1 MLLDVIAS
9 RRSRRVVLTHRVMPS
24 LASRRVASRRVVSPH
39 ASLCQSC
46 RRRCIVAASPH
57 LSLRCR
63 LSRYIVA
70 ASSSPIAP
78 LFLVG
83 CCVCPLSYSPLPAL
97 RRIVSPH
104 ASRRRRL
111 TSPVASLRRI
121 MLVRRIV
128 AVSRVALC
136 PHRLA
141 VAISCVASLCLPSH
155 VSSSVVPSSSRRII
169 AALPHLSLPVVV
181 VALVRVRYPLR

>member
-111 TSPVASLRRI
+111 ASPVASLRRI
-121 MLVRRIV
+121 VLARRIV
-128 AVSRVALC
+128 AVSRVASC
-136 PHRLA
+136 PLTVSPLPSLA
-141 VAISCVASLCLPSH
+141 LHPFVSPHTSLRRSCRRRRVASSPPCLTCPSL
-155 VSSSVVPSSSRRII
+155 SS
-169 AALPHLSLPVVV
+169 
-181 VALVRVRYPLR
+181 

>member
-24 LASRRVASRRVVSPH
+24 LASRRVVSPH

-121 MLVRRIV
+121 VLARRIV
-128 AVSRVALC
+128 AVFRVASC
-136 PHRLA
+136 PLT
-141 VAISCVASLCLPSH
+141 VSPLPSLALH
-155 VSSSVVPSSSRRII
+155 PFVSPHTSLRRSCHRCCIASSPPCLTCPYLSS
-169 AALPHLSLPVVV
+169 
-181 VALVRVRYPLR
+181 

>member
-9 RRSRRVVLTHRVMPS
+9 RCLRRVVLTHRIMPS
-24 LASRRVASRRVVSPH
+24 LASRRVVSPH
-39 ASLCQSC
+39 ASLCQWC
-46 RRRCIVAASPH
+46 RHRCIVAASPH

-63 LSRYIVA
+63 LLRYIVA

-111 TSPVASLRRI
+111 ALPVASLRRI
-121 MLVRRIV
+121 VLARFM
-128 AVSRVALC
+128 C
-136 PHRLA
+136 PLT
-141 VAISCVASLCLPSH
+141 VLPLPSLALH
-155 VSSSVVPSSSRRII
+155 PFVSPHTSLRWSCRRRHIASSPPC
-169 AALPHLSLPVVV
+169 LTCPFLLS
-181 VALVRVRYPLR
+181 